1 MCKLCEEGK
10 PQDHTGSPR
19 DSRRDF
25 LKVAATTG
33 VAARRSESVRGPP
46 CHGGRRDPPEDNGR
60 PGRRYIIRGG
70 SVMSMDPQVGDF
82 PQADVLIEGKKILA
96 VGPNLQVGGATPI
109 DASGR
114 IVMPGFIDTHHHQF
128 ETVLRS
134 FLADGILINDGS
146 NTRAGAPRT
155 SNSFSS
161 RSPRSTVRRTCT
173 STSCSGA

>member
-1 MCKLCEEGK
+1 MCKLCDEGK

-33 VAARRSESVRGPP
+33 VAAAGLNLFAARPATAD
-46 CHGGRRDPPEDNGR
+46 GGDPPEDNGR

-96 VGPNLQVGGATPI
+96 VGPNLQVGGATPRR
-109 DASGR
+109 DRPRGVFERRPAHGR
-114 IVMPGFIDTHHHQF
+114 PAQHGP
-128 ETVLRS
+128 
-134 FLADGILINDGS
+134 A
-146 NTRAGAPRT
+146 A
-155 SNSFSS
+155 
-161 RSPRSTVRRTCT
+161 
-173 STSCSGA
+173 